1 MSSNLRRLGIALSLA
16 AGVACGG
23 ATGLYGGGGGGGG
36 GNPPPPPPATVEA
49 RPTLAFAPANL
60 TINAGETVTFA
71 FGAVGHN
78 VTFDTRV
85 AATPPDI
92 PGVNAGLS
100 VQRTFAVAGTYRYH
114 CTIHPGMAGTVTVQ

>member
-1 MSSNLRRLGIALSLA
+1 MYTNLRSLSIVLALTA
-16 AGVACGG
+16 VVACGG
-23 ATGLYGGGGGGGG
+23 ATGLYGGGGGGA
-36 GNPPPPPPATVEA
+36 GNPPPPPPPGTVEA

-85 AATPPDI
+85 AATPADI
-92 PGVNAGLS
+92 PGVNASLS

-114 CTIHPGMAGTVTVQ
+114 CTIHPGMAGTITVQ